1 MTDRAPTKP
10 GRIALTD
17 EETNIT
23 KYYRMTMADDPTEVG
38 TELNKANLLSDAA
51 AAAVW
56 PVAADRPSDPV
67 PSGAFEVLGKQ
78 RTVLL
83 ADHTTTTSAKEQFN
97 LSEEIEHFEEL
108 DIWAFQSDDSGSTH
122 TAFGIYSGDFDYSSA
137 TSTERQDYLTKVPN
151 NTSGRKNARVVFT
164 KNSSNDGSERLV
176 AELTGS
182 AGSIN
187 TIKTGGYKSG
197 KVITLDKTVSG
208 TEGVCSGV
216 RIIIIGRS
224 Y

>member
-1 MTDRAPTKP
+1 MTDRVPTHA
-10 GRIALTD
+10 GRVQLVPVSGNLYD
-17 EETNIT
+17 
-23 KYYRMTMADDPTEVG
+23 MTMADEPVEAG
-38 TELNKANLLSDAA
+38 TALNKANLMSDAA

-56 PVAADRPSDPV
+56 PIAADRPADPT
-67 PSGAFEVLGKQ
+67 PSAAFEVLGKQ
-78 RTVLL
+78 RTVVL
-83 ADHTTTTSAKEQFN
+83 ADHTTSTSAKEQFN
-97 LSEEIEHFEEL
+97 LSEDIESFKEL
-108 DIWAFQSDDSGSTH
+108 DIWAFQSDDSGATH

-164 KNSSNDGSERLV
+164 KNDSVNGSERLV

-182 AGSIN
+182 AGSISV
-187 TIKTGGYKSG
+187 IKTGGYKSG

-208 TEGVCSGV
+208 TEDVCPGV